1 MSKINSL
8 LMPFEIGDL
17 FFTTNNTNP
26 SNRFG
31 GTWELYAKGKT
42 IVGIDPDDSDFN
54 SINKTGGEKA
64 HTLIIDEMP
73 SHHHQMYTPDG
84 ARNSDTGQNWSNQG
98 INVGDTVSGRYT
110 SNTGGDQPHNNLQP
124 YIVSYIWI
132 KTA

>member
-42 IVGIDPDDSDFN
+42 IVGIDPDDTDFN
-54 SINKTGGEKA
+54 SINKTGGSKYIQA
-64 HTLIIDEMP
+64 H
-73 SHHHQMYTPDG
+73 SHQKTMYFGTANGGYGYTDVIPYSASRTDASRTIG
-84 ARNSDTGQNWSNQG
+84 A
-98 INVGDTVSGRYT
+98 GDVSGVP
-110 SNTGGDQPHNNLQP
+110 TGNSGNLQP